1 MVRLFLCHDL
11 CGNFIAPAAE
21 TLLIAV
27 EQQLIFLL
35 FRHGYDIILP
45 FHRSHI
51 QYKQQIVL
59 AAGTF
64 SHKAI
69 GAVFCIIRIHPL
81 ETVPGIVDLIHCRI
95 LAVQFQQFLYI
106 GMYTLIQLLA

>member
-1 MVRLFLCHDL
+1 MVRLFLCHAL

-45 FHRSHI
+45 FHWSHI
-51 QYKQQIVL
+51 QYKQQQEQ
-59 AAGTF
+59 
-64 SHKAI
+64 S
-69 GAVFCIIRIHPL
+69 AVCI
-81 ETVPGIVDLIHCRI
+81 EYDSDEMGE
-95 LAVQFQQFLYI
+95 LYRTRAEKEEI
-106 GMYTLIQLLA
+106 